1 VASSARPST
10 AAGGRAGASDFESIR
25 RGTVNYES
33 NNSDYTHRES
43 INTGS
48 SYCDSINNEREP
60 REVAPKP
67 MPNTI
72 DGYKYGDSTDTDKD
86 YTKYPQNKKEPKL
99 DLDRTAEAML
109 SHIIRLA
116 SLPGEWIKFLDL
128 EDYKIASGHDVVDE
142 VLQSDV
148 KDIFKQLMRDEVS
161 TSMMF
166 EINTDRVKR
175 SNPIPAHRVLEPCH
189 QLRSLFEQLHK
200 MTFVSK
206 ASEYNSLWKNI
217 IDKAPYLFERRRLL
231 DQPRH
236 WSFVVL
242 LVNTCASQS
251 TLCHAL
257 RSVNATHE
265 WVYREQMMYLLG
277 KLCREIEEY
286 KHLTAAEV
294 MAIWDHLQKRLLKA
308 YEKKEA
314 SAIDVGGT
322 GGTQKRK
329 SPGHSGPDEEAGKKR
344 RRSRHS

>member
-1 VASSARPST
+1 VTSSDSPST
-10 AAGGRAGASDFESIR
+10 AAGVRAGANDFESIR

-48 SYCDSINNEREP
+48 AHCDSINSEREP
-60 REVAPKP
+60 SEVAQRLTQE
-67 MPNTI
+67 TI
-72 DGYKYGDSTDTDKD
+72 TGYRYGNSTDMDESYITP
-86 YTKYPQNKKEPKL
+86 PQNKETVPG
-99 DLDRTAEAML
+99 LDRKAEAML
-109 SHIIRLA
+109 TYIIRLA
-116 SLPGEWIKFLDL
+116 SLPGEWIKFLDP
-128 EDYKIASGHDVVDE
+128 EDYKITSGHVVVDQ

-148 KDIFKQLMRDEVS
+148 KEIFKQLMRDGVS
-161 TSMMF
+161 TSMML
-166 EINTDRVKR
+166 EINTDRAKR
-175 SNPIPAHRVLEPCH
+175 SNPIPAHQILEPYH

-200 MTFVSK
+200 MPFASK
-206 ASEYNSLWKNI
+206 ASECNSLWKDI

-257 RSVNATHE
+257 GSVNATHE

-286 KHLTAAEV
+286 KHLTAPEV
-294 MAIWDHLQKRLLKA
+294 MAIWDHLQKRFLKA

-314 SAIDVGGT
+314 SAVDVEGG

-344 RRSRHS
+344 RRS